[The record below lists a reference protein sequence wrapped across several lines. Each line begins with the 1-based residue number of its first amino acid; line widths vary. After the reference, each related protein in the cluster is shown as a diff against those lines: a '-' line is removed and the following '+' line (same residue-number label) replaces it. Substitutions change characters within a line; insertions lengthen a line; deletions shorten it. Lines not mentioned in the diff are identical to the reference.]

1 MNFYDSENE
10 IIDTFQ
16 TVRKREVYFPCFSK
30 DAVSAFNAI
39 YKRKKWKSWIDNSGK
54 ANPPPDFYSN
64 KYGYI
69 MEVMRVDDHAHYNEK
84 GVLVNPVN
92 QRESMLQ
99 KEIRQNI
106 LKNNPKAD
114 LENIKIMINAWP
126 QLPSL
131 EDHNYRFYYENFE
144 RVLTKHIKNIP
155 LYREN
160 QPGKKL
166 IFFVFD
172 ESTGYLQVDDA
183 ELAKRGP
190 VALEPVSARPVF
202 HFFDKRFIDVF
213 QNSAIDFFVW
223 FTPYKMFHGAL
234 IQPPK
239 VCIFDMKRVKYKYI
253 VDYPEDMIVSSEA

>member
-39 YKRKKWKSWIDNSGK
+39 YKRKKWKSWINNSGK
-54 ANPPPDFYSN
+54 ADPPPDFYSN

-106 LKNNPKAD
+106 LKNNPQAD

-213 QNSAIDFFVW
+213 QNSDIDFLVW

>member
-39 YKRKKWKSWIDNSGK
+39 YKRKKWKSWINNSGK
-54 ANPPPDFYSN
+54 ADPPPDFYSN
-64 KYGYI
+64 EYGYI

-99 KEIRQNI
+99 KEIRQNM
-106 LKNNPKAD
+106 LKNNPQAD

-190 VALEPVSARPVF
+190 VALEPISARPVF

-213 QNSAIDFFVW
+213 QNSDIDFLVW

>member
-1 MNFYDSENE
+1 MNHIVWRHF
-10 IIDTFQ
+10 
-16 TVRKREVYFPCFSK
+16 
-30 DAVSAFNAI
+30 
-39 YKRKKWKSWIDNSGK
+39 
-54 ANPPPDFYSN
+54 
-64 KYGYI
+64 
-69 MEVMRVDDHAHYNEK
+69 
-84 GVLVNPVN
+84 
-92 QRESMLQ
+92 Q

-106 LKNNPKAD
+106 LKNNLQAD

-190 VALEPVSARPVF
+190 VALEPVLARPVF

-213 QNSAIDFFVW
+213 QNSDIDFLVW